1 MGESVQPLGEVH
13 VLGQSRVWPTIAI
26 PGVIMPVMIVVGVL
40 FDLVN
45 WTVLMFGA
53 ASIIVA
59 FMRLRN
65 AVLADDLGLL
75 VRDRSGLRRSYAW
88 DEIERMGWVDMGM
101 WGSSLAVNPE
111 AVPTTCR
118 GPTRPPMWAHLA
130 SRPSTLRGPHAR
142 AAQGPRHQ
150 GIVRSVI
157 ALDP

>member
-1 MGESVQPLGEVH
+1 MGESVQPVGEVH

-101 WGSSLAVNPE
+101 WGRSLAVNPRGGPYD
-111 AVPTTCR
+111 VP
-118 GPTRPPMWAHLA
+118 GPNASTNVGRIWRPG
-130 SRPSTLRGPHAR
+130 RRR
-142 AAQGPRHQ
+142 AADPMPELLKAH
-150 GIVRSVI
+150 GIKG
-157 ALDP
+157 LYDP